1 MFLADF
7 SVPIY
12 LLQDKV
18 SAVRCAATL
27 VIAKMLRTL
36 EPELSGFLVADLDTK
51 VCSSFFS
58 TSAFLNN
65 SYFF

>member
-1 MFLADF
+1 LADF
-7 SVPIY
+7 SVLIF

-51 VCSSFFS
+51 VCSSFFPVLGFRILS
-58 TSAFLNN
+58 RIH
-65 SYFF
+65 